1 MKRILKVLL
10 HVYIKKDLGMDP
22 NINKLIGQLNIAE
35 GDTQASLDVAF
46 DLIEL
51 LLVQVDHLQTFAE
64 ENGLTSDDYHEY
76 LERFD
81 KRVLH

>member
-1 MKRILKVLL
+1 MTS
-10 HVYIKKDLGMDP
+10 
-22 NINKLIGQLNIAE
+22 NINRLINELNIAE
-35 GDTQASLDVAF
+35 GDTQASLNVAF

-64 ENGLTSDDYHEY
+64 ENGLTSDDYLEY

>member
-10 HVYIKKDLGMDP
+10 HVYLKKGLGMGS

-64 ENGLTSDDYHEY
+64 ENGLTSDDYLEY

>member
-10 HVYIKKDLGMDP
+10 HVYIKKGLGMDSDI
-22 NINKLIGQLNIAE
+22 NRLINKLNIAE
-35 GDTQASLDVAF
+35 GDTQASLNAAF

-51 LLVQVDHLQTFAE
+51 LLGQVDHLQTFAE
-64 ENGLTSDDYHEY
+64 ENGLTSDDYFDY

-81 KRVLH
+81 NRVLH

>member
-10 HVYIKKDLGMDP
+10 HVYIKKGLGMDS
-22 NINKLIGQLNIAE
+22 NINKLIGQLNVAE

-64 ENGLTSDDYHEY
+64 ENGLTSDDYLEY

>member
-1 MKRILKVLL
+1 
-10 HVYIKKDLGMDP
+10 MDS

-51 LLVQVDHLQTFAE
+51 LLVQVDHLQTFAA

>member
-10 HVYIKKDLGMDP
+10 HVYIKKGLGMDP

-64 ENGLTSDDYHEY
+64 ENGLTSDDYLEY

-81 KRVLH
+81 NRVLH

>member
-10 HVYIKKDLGMDP
+10 HVYIKKGLSMTS
-22 NINKLIGQLNIAE
+22 NINRLINKLNIAE
-35 GDTQASLDVAF
+35 GDTQASLNVAF

-64 ENGLTSDDYHEY
+64 ENGLTSDDYLEY

>member
-1 MKRILKVLL
+1 
-10 HVYIKKDLGMDP
+10 MDSDI
-22 NINKLIGQLNIAE
+22 NRLINKLNTEE
-35 GDTQASLDVAF
+35 GDTQASLNVAY

-51 LLVQVDHLQTFAE
+51 LFVQIEHLQTFAE
-64 ENGLTSDDYHEY
+64 ENGLTSDDYFDY

>member
-10 HVYIKKDLGMDP
+10 HVYIKRGLGMDSDI
-22 NINKLIGQLNIAE
+22 NRLINKLNTAE
-35 GDTQASLDVAF
+35 GDTQASLNVAY

-51 LLVQVDHLQTFAE
+51 LFVQIEHLQTFAE
-64 ENGLTSDDYHEY
+64 ENGLTSDDYFDY

>member
-10 HVYIKKDLGMDP
+10 HVYIKKGLGMDS
-22 NINKLIGQLNIAE
+22 NINRLINELNIAE
-35 GDTQASLDVAF
+35 GDTQASLNVAF

-64 ENGLTSDDYHEY
+64 ENGLTSDDYLEY

>member
-10 HVYIKKDLGMDP
+10 HVYIKKGLGMDSDI
-22 NINKLIGQLNIAE
+22 NRLINKLNIAE
-35 GDTQASLDVAF
+35 GETQASLNAAF

-51 LLVQVDHLQTFAE
+51 LLVQIDHLQTFAE
-64 ENGLTSDDYHEY
+64 ENGLTSDDYFDY

-81 KRVLH
+81 NRVLH

>member
-1 MKRILKVLL
+1 
-10 HVYIKKDLGMDP
+10 MDS

-35 GDTQASLDVAF
+35 DDAQDSLDVAF

-64 ENGLTSDDYHEY
+64 ENGLTSDDYLEY

>member
-10 HVYIKKDLGMDP
+10 HVYLKKGLGMTS
-22 NINKLIGQLNIAE
+22 NINRLINELNIAE
-35 GDTQASLDVAF
+35 GDTQASLNVAF

-64 ENGLTSDDYHEY
+64 ENGLTSDDYLEY

>member
-10 HVYIKKDLGMDP
+10 HVYIKKGLSMTS
-22 NINKLIGQLNIAE
+22 NINRLINKLNIAE

-64 ENGLTSDDYHEY
+64 ENGLTSDDYLEY

>member
-10 HVYIKKDLGMDP
+10 HVYIKKGLGMDSDI
-22 NINKLIGQLNIAE
+22 NRLINKLNIAE
-35 GDTQASLDVAF
+35 GDTQASLNAAF

-51 LLVQVDHLQTFAE
+51 LLVQIDHLQTFAE
-64 ENGLTSDDYHEY
+64 ENGLTSDDYFDY

-81 KRVLH
+81 NRVLH

>member
-1 MKRILKVLL
+1 
-10 HVYIKKDLGMDP
+10 MDS
-22 NINKLIGQLNIAE
+22 NINKLIGQLNVAE

-46 DLIEL
+46 NLIEL

-64 ENGLTSDDYHEY
+64 ENGLTSDDYLEY

>member
-10 HVYIKKDLGMDP
+10 HVYIKKGLGMDS
-22 NINKLIGQLNIAE
+22 NINKLIGQLNVAE

-46 DLIEL
+46 NLIEL

-64 ENGLTSDDYHEY
+64 ENGLTSDDYLEY

>member
-10 HVYIKKDLGMDP
+10 HVYIKKGLGMDSDI
-22 NINKLIGQLNIAE
+22 NRLINKLNIAE
-35 GDTQASLDVAF
+35 GDTQASLNAAF

-51 LLVQVDHLQTFAE
+51 LLVQIDHLQTFAE
-64 ENGLTSDDYHEY
+64 ENGLTSDDYFDY